1 MKTVIWVVILFAIA
15 VGLAL
20 LGAQYHG
27 LVIIKAGTIELRTSL
42 NFFILCTLALVTALY
57 FLERLFFGM
66 LRIPGRIRLHRLNR
80 SRQAL
85 HQSALSFLEGRFQKS
100 LDQAQKALKWEND
113 DKNKALALT
122 LTSLSAA
129 QTGNTEEQD
138 KALLQMKQLP
148 HKLQLARLLMEAEQ
162 QIKAGQLDSARSL
175 LDEAYALAPNLP
187 ETMKLDLK
195 LSASQRQPDKVLGL
209 LTKLGKANAI
219 VETQAIDYRLEAY
232 REQLAYLNTEKE
244 IRKWTKSIDPVLLEH
259 QLAENVAWK
268 LQQLG
273 ANVAAVDWVC
283 QYYPKNH
290 DKGLLSILDNSV
302 LALDNSA
309 QLKILEQGENWLKS
323 YPNDAHLLLSLGK
336 IAYANKLWG
345 KAQSYLEASIA
356 IEPSFNAYFTLTELF
371 NETDKKELAR
381 EQGQKALALAEK
393 ISHEQT

>member
-27 LVIIKAGTIELRTSL
+27 LVIIKAGATELRTSL
-42 NFFILCTLALVTALY
+42 NFFILCTLLFVTALY
-57 FLERLFFGM
+57 ILERMFFGM

-113 DKNKALALT
+113 SKNKALALT
-122 LTSLSAA
+122 LSSLSAA
-129 QTGNTEEQD
+129 KTGNTEEQD
-138 KALLQMKQLP
+138 KALTQMKQLP
-148 HKLQLARLLMEAEQ
+148 HKLQLTRLLLETEQ
-162 QIKAGQLDSARSL
+162 NINAGQLDAARSL
-175 LDEAYALAPNLP
+175 LDEANQLAPNLP
-187 ETMKLDLK
+187 EVLKLDLK
-195 LSASQRQPDKVLGL
+195 LSASQRQPDKVLTL
-209 LTKLGKANAI
+209 LGKLGKANMIENEEA
-219 VETQAIDYRLEAY
+219 TDYRLEAY

-244 IRKWTKSIDPVLLEH
+244 IRKWTKKIDSAMLENN
-259 QLAENVAWK
+259 LAADVAWK

-273 ANVAAVDWVC
+273 ANVAAVDWVT
-283 QYYPKNH
+283 QFYPKTH
-290 DKGLLSILDNSV
+290 DKNLLAILDNCV
-302 LALDNSA
+302 MALDNSA
-309 QLKILEQGENWLKS
+309 QQKLLEQGELWLKN

-371 NETDKKELAR
+371 NETDKKDLAR

-393 ISHEQT
+393 ISHEQ